1 MNGRTRNHPSN
12 GREDWAG
19 KQEAAR
25 RELVQ
30 KVRGNQLQVGR
41 VKGGKKE
48 GTGIW
53 GVSGSSVAGFRKQSS
68 PRVLGHGIC
77 VFSVERVCTAAGS
90 LVRLH
95 FGVINWRSGHGPR
108 WPANKEEVCSP
119 LDGKQAH
126 SDHSD
131 GNRKV
136 STQTGRS

>member
-1 MNGRTRNHPSN
+1 M
-12 GREDWAG
+12 
-19 KQEAAR
+19 
-25 RELVQ
+25 
-30 KVRGNQLQVGR
+30 
-41 VKGGKKE
+41 
-48 GTGIW
+48 
-53 GVSGSSVAGFRKQSS
+53 AGFRKQSS

-77 VFSVERVCTAAGS
+77 VFSVERVCTAAGR

-131 GNRKV
+131 GNRKTRAEV
-136 STQTGRS
+136 